1 MFQIAWFSAKLFFK
15 GKLFRDPVYF
25 IKQIAIATI
34 IGSLVLVSLALIK
47 LPLLLAV
54 ATSSLLT
61 GIMMPFLFKDFK
73 MQ

>member
-1 MFQIAWFSAKLFFK
+1 MFKIAWFSGKLFFK
-15 GKLFRDPVYF
+15 GKLFRDPMDF

-34 IGSLVLVSLALIK
+34 VSSLILVTLALVKI
-47 LPLLLAV
+47 PLLLAV
-54 ATSSLLT
+54 AISSILT